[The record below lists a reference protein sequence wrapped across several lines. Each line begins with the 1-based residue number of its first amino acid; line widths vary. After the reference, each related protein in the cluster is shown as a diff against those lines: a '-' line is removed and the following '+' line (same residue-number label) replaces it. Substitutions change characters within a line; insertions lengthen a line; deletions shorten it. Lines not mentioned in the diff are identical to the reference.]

1 MFGFIKRAIDRYR
14 FKKVYDEFVSS
25 QDMDNLFDEIEIDE
39 LNQVKESELR
49 DIYFVIFQVK
59 DNDIEIM
66 AENINK
72 GIDIGQTNH
81 GIFGEKLGSLVFIY
95 FDTSEKSMPGF
106 EDLTQQ
112 LVAELSSEIR
122 VVYGKKNGIIN
133 NFGASGMYSYGPLLK
148 DMGFYLSQL
157 MDVKYGERRQVK

>member
-95 FDTSEKSMPGF
+95 FDTSEKSMPG
-106 EDLTQQ
+106 
-112 LVAELSSEIR
+112 
-122 VVYGKKNGIIN
+122 
-133 NFGASGMYSYGPLLK
+133 
-148 DMGFYLSQL
+148 
-157 MDVKYGERRQVK
+157 